1 MPAVKTLYPF
11 LFVTLLLAM
20 VGSHASAP
28 VKENQFKDIKKT
40 AIDSEKD
47 KQRLQDTAVLLA
59 RYEIEAKRLID
70 MLAEKNTGSNGI
82 SDQAGKLMSLSEEVI
97 MSARF
102 RLPQCDDYLAKSIT
116 LKDRLGKISHDQ
128 LETDYHMD
136 GALPKAPAE
145 CYHTKDLFVHPATVK
160 VLTRDDPALT
170 DTTRSSIKAEIEEV
184 LAHTEVV
191 RQLVIY

>member
-82 SDQAGKLMSLSEEVI
+82 SDQAGKLMSLSEDVI

-116 LKDRLGKISHDQ
+116 LKGRLGKISHDQ